1 DSDPDGDILTAKV
14 LSNPS
19 NGKVDF
25 KADGSFSYIPNPG
38 FAGPDNFTYS
48 VSDGVSPSGAVAVN
62 LTVTNQPPAGQT
74 DNYTIPHTKV
84 FNQQAPGVL
93 GNDSDNQP
101 PAGQTDNYTI
111 PHTKVFNQQAPGVL
125 GNDSD
130 PDGDILTAKVLSN
143 PINGKV
149 DFKADGSFSYTPNA
163 GFATASATE
172 YRRLGLLRS
181 ISMSPTSHL
190 LDKQTITV
198 PHLILPSTFL
208 RSQVS

>member
-1 DSDPDGDILTAKV
+1 MTAKV

-62 LTVTNQPPAGQT
+62 LTVSPSGAVAVNLTVT
-74 DNYTIPHTKV
+74 
-84 FNQQAPGVL
+84 
-93 GNDSDNQP
+93 NQP

-130 PDGDILTAKVLSN
+130 PDGDPLTAKVLSN

-149 DFKADGSFSYTPNA
+149 DFKADGSFSYIPNP
-163 GFATASATE
+163 GFAGPE
-172 YRRLGLLRS
+172 Y
-181 ISMSPTSHL
+181 
-190 LDKQTITV
+190 
-198 PHLILPSTFL
+198 
-208 RSQVS
+208 

>member
-1 DSDPDGDILTAKV
+1 
-14 LSNPS
+14 
-19 NGKVDF
+19 
-25 KADGSFSYIPNPG
+25 
-38 FAGPDNFTYS
+38 
-48 VSDGVSPSGAVAVN
+48 PSGAVAVN
-62 LTVTNQPPAGQT
+62 FNVTNQPPAGQT

-93 GNDSDNQP
+93 GNDSD
-101 PAGQTDNYTI
+101 
-111 PHTKVFNQQAPGVL
+111 L
-125 GNDSD
+125 
-130 PDGDILTAKVLSN
+130 DGDILTAKVLSN

-149 DFKADGSFSYTPNA
+149 NFNTDGSFSYTPNA
-163 GFATASATE
+163 GFAGPDSFTYSVSDGVSPSPAVFVNLNVTNQPPAGQTDNYTIPHTKSATASATE